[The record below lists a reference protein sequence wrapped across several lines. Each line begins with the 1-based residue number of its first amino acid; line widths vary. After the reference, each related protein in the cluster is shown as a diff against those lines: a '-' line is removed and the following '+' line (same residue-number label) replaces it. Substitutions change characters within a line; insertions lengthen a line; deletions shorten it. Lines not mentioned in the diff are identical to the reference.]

1 MAEVIDGQA
10 RVKGEGVQIEHQA
23 GWLMALLRDAPRVLM
38 SLFGLILGAGLL
50 TRLFI
55 GEFVADY
62 KLALLLTVGLCG
74 LGLAVPF
81 GVMGIIWMIRETSK
95 ASVAGVSQ
103 QMTEM
108 AGLVR
113 ESIGQTNA
121 VTNTLVQITG
131 AYMGKAGG
139 ATVIQQLPAADGY
152 KAVKLG
158 RADLITTD
166 DGEMLA
172 RDKLLDM
179 AKMIYDR
186 MYVQYIPPTQENIKK
201 VCGVKSNGH
210 ISKALD
216 VLAGWGVCTPEQK
229 GKEREWIYKEESDD
243 SQAG

>member
-10 RVKGEGVQIEHQA
+10 RTKGEGVQVEQQA
-23 GWLMALLRDAPRVLM
+23 GWLMALLRDAPRVLG

-81 GVMGIIWMIRETSK
+81 GVMGLIWMIRETSK

-131 AYMGKAGG
+131 AYMGKSAS
-139 ATVIQQLPAADGY
+139 TVIQQLPAADGY
-152 KAVKLG
+152 TVKKLAK
-158 RADLITTD
+158 ADLITTD
-166 DGEMLA
+166 NGEMLA
-172 RDKLLDM
+172 RDKLIQM
-179 AKMIYDR
+179 AETIYAR
-186 MYVQYIPPTQENIKK
+186 MYAQRIEPTQENVRRI
-201 VCGVKSNGH
+201 CGITSNGH
-210 ISKALD
+210 ITKALD
-216 VLAGWGVCTPEQK
+216 VLAGWGVCTPK
-229 GKEREWIYKEESDD
+229 TPGKEREWLYKESDRDD
-243 SQAG
+243 SKA

>member
-1 MAEVIDGQA
+1 MAQQIIDGQA
-10 RVKGEGVQIEHQA
+10 RATGEGVQTERTG
-23 GWLMALLRDAPRVLM
+23 GWMSALLRDGPRVLG

-50 TRLFI
+50 TRLFV

-62 KLALLLTVGLCG
+62 KLALLLTVGVCG

-131 AYMGKAGG
+131 AYMGKAGSG
-139 ATVIQQLPAADGY
+139 TVIQQLPAAEGY
-152 KAVKLG
+152 TVKKLAK
-158 RADLITTD
+158 ADLITTD

-172 RDKLLDM
+172 RDKLIQIAETIY
-179 AKMIYDR
+179 AKMYAQRIE
-186 MYVQYIPPTQENIKK
+186 PTQENVKRI
-201 VCGVKSNGH
+201 CGITSNGH
-210 ISKALD
+210 ITKALD
-216 VLAGWGVCTPEQK
+216 VLAGWGVCTPKTQ
-229 GKEREWIYKEESDD
+229 GREREWLYKESDRND
-243 SQAG
+243 S